1 MLDCVL
7 RCQPGV
13 EARTLHQRARL
24 LLRILHAQH
33 AAALAHGFQ
42 NLLQAFQARRVQG
55 KQVAR
60 VQYHFG
66 ALGASLPG
74 LHNGVDLGGSPKKQ
88 RTVQAPGQ
96 AGAGACRQ

>member
-42 NLLQAFQARRVQG
+42 NLLQAFQARGVQC

-60 VQYHFG
+60 VGQGRYQWQWLAQIQRRKRLV
-66 ALGASLPG
+66 ALSRAG
-74 LHNGVDLGGSPKKQ
+74 LLLAFLLVWALLA
-88 RTVQAPGQ
+88 V
-96 AGAGACRQ
+96 